1 MSAIAASSACA
12 PPHAWVPWVLHCS
25 PDKRRVLNSMPRRG
39 HRHFACAESHAA
51 ARPRSQQLED
61 TDIATADH
69 ASLRALQA
77 DRRRSA
83 GRARRRRRRWRPR
96 ARRPSPSAAAARPR
110 PRSRW
115 RPRRARLRAAP
126 LAASARVPRRCKIRR
141 PGRRGLL
148 GSGVRQ
154 RRPAA
159 ASSKPPLCGSMHMHA
174 GKRARP
180 RTGRRHGH
188 GRVGHGRGRRASG
201 RRHRAGQRAADRDAA
216 AGHQQRVVGQVAVVI
231 RVRGGAG
238 RGRGR
243 RRERVRAGQPARHGR
258 VQLPD
263 LRARACRV
271 EPPCPFL
278 PFACRN

>member
-126 LAASARVPRRCKIRR
+126 LAASARVPRRCKNRR

-148 GSGVRQ
+148 GLGVR
-154 RRPAA
+154 
-159 ASSKPPLCGSMHMHA
+159 H
-174 GKRARP
+174 
-180 RTGRRHGH
+180 
-188 GRVGHGRGRRASG
+188 RRASG
-201 RRHRAGQRAADRDAA
+201 GFEQTAPVWKHAHARWKASEAPHRAPAWARTGWARARPARQRPATPRRAARRRSRCRGRAPA
-216 AGHQQRVVGQVAVVI
+216 AGSR
-231 RVRGGAG
+231 AG
-238 RGRGR
+238 RCRHTRPRRGR
-243 RRERVRAGQPARHGR
+243 PRARTPTRACTRWAAGPSRPRTVAGPARSR
-258 VQLPD
+258 LPG
-263 LRARACRV
+263 
-271 EPPCPFL
+271 
-278 PFACRN
+278 